1 MRRLLWHEAQVHAV
15 PGRVLRDLD
24 DAILLH
30 DPVEPGP
37 FWNRLEGVRWP
48 VEPAAFDRRLTET
61 LVLFGSL
68 GRQPHI
74 WASPIH
80 DAPDDLV
87 ARLLANGFRDT
98 GAGILMALARP
109 AAARLTAVG
118 PRPDGVTIERLAG
131 LAGREAT
138 EAASALV
145 EVLLDAFDVE
155 AVRRP
160 GIVAETVA
168 SLCHPAFTHY
178 LVRLAGSPATVAR
191 RATFDEA
198 SYLSSI
204 GTASWARGRGLGQLV
219 TAVAA
224 ADSLTLGTAWTY
236 LGVFAENT
244 GAIRVYERAGFERVG
259 DSCPDLLLV

>member
-15 PGRVLRDLD
+15 PGRVLRDLG

-30 DPVEPGP
+30 DPVGPDP

-48 VEPAAFDRRLTET
+48 LEPAAFDRRLTET

-80 DAPDDLV
+80 DGPTDLV
-87 ARLLANGFRDT
+87 ERLIANGFRDT
-98 GAGILMALARP
+98 GAGVIMALADP
-109 AAARLTAVG
+109 ASARLSASQ
-118 PRPDGVTIERLAG
+118 PPPDGVTIERLTRLDGPEVA
-131 LAGREAT
+131 
-138 EAASALV
+138 EAASAVV
-145 EVLLDAFDVE
+145 EVLLDAFDVD
-155 AVRRP
+155 ADRRS
-160 GIVAETVA
+160 GVEAETVA
-168 SLCHPAFTHY
+168 SLGHPSFTHY
-178 LVRLAGSPATVAR
+178 LVRLAGTPAGVAR
-191 RATFDEA
+191 RATFDGA

-204 GTASWARGRGLGQLV
+204 ATATWARGRGLGHLV

-224 ADSLTLGTAWTY
+224 ADSLALGTEWTY

-244 GAIRVYERAGFERVG
+244 GAIRVYERAGFEPVG
-259 DSCPDLLLV
+259 DSCPDLLLI